1 METQG
6 RTFAVATAV
15 GATLAWVAMP
25 ALGATAETRHSKKPR
40 HVEFSPGETTRTL
53 RGAVSNGR
61 DLFIVRAA
69 EGQELT
75 VKLASTDPS
84 LAFDIAETATREA
97 PEADPK
103 PIGRTEWTGKLKKP
117 ADYMISVQRA
127 SSNAASKNRSR
138 YSLTVSLVGAGK
150 QAAAATGP
158 SKSVTYSC
166 EGGKEIVAHFTT
178 GDAPQAQVVLG
189 DQSWTLPLVPAGSG
203 SQYAKDATI
212 FWTKGDEA
220 TFESSAYNG
229 KCLVRNAAVSVAGI
243 SANEW
248 TLEAL
253 SKERIVT
260 PLPKDVVVT
269 ALFKDGRVTGRGG
282 CNNYFGSYTATGDE
296 ITIGDMGATRMMCPH
311 LEFETLY
318 LEVLGKARNV
328 NIGATGLLLSSP
340 TGSLAFVKK

>member
-6 RTFAVATAV
+6 RTSTVATAV
-15 GATLAWVAMP
+15 GAALAWVAM
-25 ALGATAETRHSKKPR
+25 AAFGATAETRQSKKPR

-53 RGAVSNGR
+53 RGALSDER
-61 DLFIVRAA
+61 DLFILRADA
-69 EGQELT
+69 GQELT

-84 LAFDIAETATREA
+84 LAFDIVEEATRKA
-97 PEADPK
+97 PDANPK
-103 PIGRTEWTGKLKKP
+103 PIGRHEWTGKLKKP
-117 ADYMISVQRA
+117 ADYVISVQRA

-150 QAAAATGP
+150 GAAAATGP

-166 EGGKEIVAHFTT
+166 EGGKEIVAHFTP
-178 GDAPQAQVVLG
+178 GDAPRARVVLG
-189 DQSWTLPLVPAGSG
+189 DQSWTLPLVPSGSG

-212 FWTKGDEA
+212 FWAKGDEA

-229 KCLVRNAAVSVAGI
+229 KCLVKSAAVSAAGI

-248 TLEAL
+248 ILEAL
-253 SKERIVT
+253 SKARVVT

-282 CNNYFGSYTATGDE
+282 CNNYFGSYTATGAE
-296 ITIGDMGATRMMCPH
+296 ITIGDMGSTRMTCPH

-318 LEVLGKARNV
+318 FEVLGKARNV
-328 NIGATGLLLSSP
+328 NIGANGLLLSSP
-340 TGSLAFVKK
+340 TGSLTFVKR